1 LGILPVVRFSTTI
14 LQFGERGEKSGWTYI
29 RIPIAM
35 AEKLHPGFRKT
46 FRVKGSLDQFPISGA
61 ALLPMGDGGFILP
74 VNGRMRKGL
83 RKAKG
88 ARIRVQLE
96 RDRKP
101 VAISP
106 ELLDCLD
113 DEPAA
118 RAHFRS
124 LPPSQQAYF
133 SRWIEAARTEPTR
146 AKRIAQAV
154 TALLHKSDFGLMLRS
169 LRPN

>member
-1 LGILPVVRFSTTI
+1 
-14 LQFGERGEKSGWTYI
+14 
-29 RIPIAM
+29 
-35 AEKLHPGFRKT
+35 
-46 FRVKGSLDQFPISGA
+46 
-61 ALLPMGDGGFILP
+61 MGNGDFILP
-74 VNGRMRKGL
+74 VNGSLRKGL

-88 ARIRVQLE
+88 ARVRVELE

-101 VAISP
+101 VALSP
-106 ELLDCLD
+106 ELLNCLD

-124 LPPSQQAYF
+124 LPPSQQLYF

-154 TALLHKSDFGLMLRS
+154 TALLHQADFRLLMRS
-169 LRPN
+169 FRPN